1 MGFSPA
7 TGPTLKT
14 ALCHIRALVG
24 RNDKYQGSTRTL
36 SEATR
41 LHEARVLR
49 YRGCT
54 HLTAASSGRF
64 NNLFFTLLFKGY
76 ERSPSAGRSISGGH

>member
-24 RNDKYQGSTRTL
+24 RIDKYQRSTRAF
-36 SEATR
+36 SGATR

-54 HLTAASSGRF
+54 HLTATSSDRF
-64 NNLFFTLLFKGY
+64 NHFFTVLFKGH